1 MTGGGA
7 KSIRLAVDIGGTFT
21 DIQVL
26 DSRLGETWS
35 FKTPTT
41 PDDPS
46 IGFMTGIRGAAER
59 YGFGLDDVGLIMHGT
74 TIATNAVLE
83 DKLPPAALVTT
94 RNFEDILEIGRHVRH
109 QIYTLIA
116 EKRRLL
122 IPRRHRHG
130 VDERVSA
137 AGVVERPLDEDDA
150 RRVIDR
156 LVEDGVEAVAVCLLN
171 AYANPTHER
180 RLKALIEAALP
191 DATVSAS
198 IDTSPEIREF
208 ERTST
213 TVLNAML
220 MPVLA
225 RYLGRMAERMKE
237 LDFAARLYLVQSNGG
252 VTTPA
257 QAADQPVRLVL
268 SGPAGGATAA
278 TRLARTLESPNLVAV
293 DMGGTSLDVSVV
305 VDGRSTII
313 PEGEIDGLPIRVPMI
328 EIKTIGAGGGSIA
341 VIDPGGRLRVGPD
354 SAGAVP
360 GPACYGAGGTAPTV
374 TDANVTL
381 ARIDADYFLDG
392 AMTLDAAAARRA
404 VESAVADPLGMTP
417 EVAAEGILA
426 VANANMAGLIKL
438 SLFEKGLDPRDFA
451 LASFGGACGLH
462 ACALAAE
469 LGIERVIFPRDPG
482 TLSAYGILFSDIAH
496 DVARSRLLPA
506 IPDSLPGFREITE
519 TLRAEGE
526 ALLERDAIPAAD
538 RAYRFSADM
547 RYRGQA
553 FELSV
558 PAADGPIDE
567 AWLAD
572 LVAGFHASH
581 QRHFAYAEPDS
592 PIEIVTLRIA
602 AIGHLEKPG
611 LVSIEA
617 EDRRDAKS
625 HRRVWLDGGWQETAI
640 HDRGGLSASVP
651 MTGPVIV
658 EEPYTTILIPAGWT
672 VRPVASGDL
681 VAERSAARQS
691 SEAA

>member
-7 KSIRLAVDIGGTFT
+7 KPIRLAVDIGGTFT

-26 DSRLGETWS
+26 DSRRGETWS

-46 IGFMTGIRGAAER
+46 VGFMTGIRGAAER
-59 YGFGLDDVGLIMHGT
+59 YGFGLDGVGLIMHGT

-109 QIYTLIA
+109 QIYTLVA

-122 IPRRHRHG
+122 IPRRHRYG
-130 VDERVSA
+130 VEERITA
-137 AGVVERPLDEDDA
+137 AGAVERRLDEDDA
-150 RRVIDR
+150 QRIIDR
-156 LVEDGVEAVAVCLLN
+156 LARDGVEAVAVSLLN
-171 AYANPTHER
+171 SYANPIHER
-180 RLKALIEAALP
+180 RLKTLIEAGLP

-198 IDTSPEIREF
+198 VDVSPEIREF

-257 QAADQPVRLVL
+257 QAAEQPVRLVL

-278 TRLARTLESPNLVAV
+278 TRLAGTLDSPNLVAV

-305 VDGRSTII
+305 VEGRSTII

-328 EIKTIGAGGGSIA
+328 EIKA
-341 VIDPGGRLRVGPD
+341 IDPGGRLRVGPE

-360 GPACYGAGGTAPTV
+360 GPACYAAGGAAPTV

-381 ARIDADYFLDG
+381 ARIDPDYFLDG

-404 VESAVADPLGMTP
+404 VETDIAGPLGMTP

-451 LASFGGACGLH
+451 LASFGGAGGLH

-469 LGIERVIFPRDPG
+469 LGIRRVIFPRDPG

-506 IPDSLPGFREITE
+506 IPDSLPSVQELAK
-519 TLRAEGE
+519 TLR
-526 ALLERDAIPAAD
+526 
-538 RAYRFSADM
+538 
-547 RYRGQA
+547 RG
-553 FELSV
+553 
-558 PAADGPIDE
+558 
-567 AWLAD
+567 
-572 LVAGFHASH
+572 
-581 QRHFAYAEPDS
+581 
-592 PIEIVTLRIA
+592 
-602 AIGHLEKPG
+602 
-611 LVSIEA
+611 
-617 EDRRDAKS
+617 
-625 HRRVWLDGGWQETAI
+625 
-640 HDRGGLSASVP
+640 
-651 MTGPVIV
+651 
-658 EEPYTTILIPAGWT
+658 
-672 VRPVASGDL
+672 
-681 VAERSAARQS
+681 
-691 SEAA
+691 